1 MQKLTFFFSFLTKNR
16 LIYDKTLNFDCDNLR
31 RFYQDIMLSYRFLFA
46 YDAKSQ
52 RQFLTILRGTSF
64 YKSPFWR
71 KLLYRP
77 TIWQTLT
84 LQFAESGA
92 SSSSSS
98 SSSLINTTP
107 QYWSEAVKDPEE
119 RLSEQDNYDASVDF
133 PFLSSRLLHLQ
144 KYCARQNPTRWT
156 EIFWDQRHKQQWLTL
171 WAAIIIGSL
180 SVLLSLLQVV
190 LTGISIRYN

>member
-1 MQKLTFFFSFLTKNR
+1 MGKSR
-16 LIYDKTLNFDCDNLR
+16 LIHDNSLNFDCDNLR

-52 RQFLTILRGTSF
+52 RQFLTLLRGSIF
-64 YKSPFWR
+64 SKSPFWR

-77 TIWQTLT
+77 TVWQTLLSSSSWSSS
-84 LQFAESGA
+84 LQFAERRSGG
-92 SSSSSS
+92 
-98 SSSLINTTP
+98 SSLMETAP
-107 QYWSEAVKDPEE
+107 EYWSEAVKDPEE